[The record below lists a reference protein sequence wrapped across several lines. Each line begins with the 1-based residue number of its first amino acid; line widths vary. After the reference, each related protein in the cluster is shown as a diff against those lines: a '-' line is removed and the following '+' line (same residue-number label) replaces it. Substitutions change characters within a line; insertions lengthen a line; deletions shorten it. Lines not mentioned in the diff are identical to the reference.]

1 METALTGPTMADEDD
16 DLSTSLPLFPL
27 NDVVHFPCTEIQLQ
41 ITAPRY
47 RRLIRDVCEQPVEE
61 ARQVGVVLI
70 KPGTVEEAEPEIFP
84 EGTVSRVVEAEFLP
98 DGRSHVLLRGEFR
111 FALEREVGGEPYR
124 QGLVRALPEPLL
136 DEQDAGIVAVR
147 RKIVGVAR
155 SLAAELGAHFPI
167 RDGELDELDDRSGS
181 RGPSFEEMIN
191 RIAAE
196 LDLPAL
202 RKLQLLTES
211 LPDRALSVLSI
222 LRSRQQVVDLLRPYR
237 RFAEKSQ
244 LN

>member
-1 METALTGPTMADEDD
+1 MADDD
-16 DLSTSLPLFPL
+16 FSTSLPLFPL

-47 RRLIRDVCEQPVEE
+47 RRLIRDVCEQPDEE
-61 ARQVGVVLI
+61 TRQVGVVLI

-98 DGRSHVLLRGEFR
+98 DGRSNVLLRGEFR
-111 FALEREVGGEPYR
+111 FALEREVGSEPYR
-124 QGLVRALPEPLL
+124 QGLVRPLPEPLL

-147 RKIVGVAR
+147 RRIVGVAR
-155 SLAAELGAHFPI
+155 SLAAELGTRFPLH
-167 RDGELDELDDRSGS
+167 DAELDELGS
-181 RGPSFEEMIN
+181 LHGSCAFEEMVN
-191 RIAAE
+191 RFAAE

-202 RKLQLLTES
+202 RKLQLLGES

-237 RFAEKSQ
+237 RFAEQSQ

>member
-1 METALTGPTMADEDD
+1 MSDD
-16 DLSTSLPLFPL
+16 DDFSTSLPLFPL
-27 NDVVHFPCTEIQLQ
+27 NDVVHFPRTEIKLQ
-41 ITAPRY
+41 VSAPRY
-47 RRLIRDVCEQPVEE
+47 RRLIRDVCEQPDKE
-61 ARQVGVVLI
+61 ARRIGLVLI
-70 KPGTVEEAEPEIFP
+70 KPGAVETAEPEVFP
-84 EGTVSRVVEAEFLP
+84 EGTASRLVEAEFLP
-98 DGRSHVLLRGEFR
+98 DGRSNVLLRGEYR
-111 FALEREVGGEPYR
+111 FALEREVGSEPYR
-124 QGLVRALPEPLL
+124 QGLVRPISEPLL

-147 RKIVGVAR
+147 RRIVAVAR
-155 SLAAELGAHFPI
+155 SLAAELGSHFPLQ
-167 RDGELDELDDRSGS
+167 DGELDALGGLQGS
-181 RGPSFEEMIN
+181 CAFEEMIN